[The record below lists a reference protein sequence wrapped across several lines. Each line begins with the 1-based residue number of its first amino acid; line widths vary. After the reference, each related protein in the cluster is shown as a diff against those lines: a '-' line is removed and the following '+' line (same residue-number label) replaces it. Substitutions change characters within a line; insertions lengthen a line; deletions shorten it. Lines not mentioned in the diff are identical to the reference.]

1 MADSGIHIA
10 SKGGCAMRTYD
21 FTPLFRHSI
30 GFDHFQRLFDNAV
43 HFDQTSSNSY
53 PPYNIE
59 RVGEDNYQ
67 ISMAVAGFSEADLD
81 IIATEDNLTV
91 AGEIKSNTDK
101 QYLHRG
107 IAGRS
112 FERNFSLAEYVKVID
127 AHIDNG
133 LLYIDLVREVP
144 ESQKPRKIE
153 IKAKSNRSIKERA
166 TKFISGK
173 NQTAA

>member
-1 MADSGIHIA
+1 
-10 SKGGCAMRTYD
+10 MRTYD
-21 FTPLFRHSI
+21 FTPLYRHSI
-30 GFDHFQRLFDNAV
+30 GFDHIQRLFDNALT
-43 HFDQTSSNSY
+43 FDQASSNSY

-59 RVGEDNYQ
+59 RFGDDSYQ

-81 IIATEDNLTV
+81 IVVTENQLTV
-91 AGEIKSNTDK
+91 KGEIKSDSEK
-101 QYLHRG
+101 QYIHRG

-127 AHIDNG
+127 AHIENG
-133 LLYIDLVREVP
+133 LLHIDLVREIP

-153 IKAKSNRSIKERA
+153 INAGSGLSLKEKA

-173 NQTAA
+173 DKAAA